1 MKWYGKIDNSRA
13 WGYPFFIR
21 FRGEG
26 EIEGTSKDLDA
37 LEENFGVKIKATKEE
52 KEQSVNEL
60 EGFISSD
67 SREILDEVQSAL
79 DEMGWK
85 LDDEL

>member
-21 FRGEG
+21 FRSEG
-26 EIEGTSKDLDA
+26 EIEGTSKDLDS
-37 LEENFGVKIKATKEE
+37 LEEKFGVKVKATKEE

-60 EGFISSD
+60 EGFVSSD
-67 SREILDEVQSAL
+67 SQEILDEVQSAL

-85 LDDEL
+85 LNDEL

>member
-1 MKWYGKIDNSRA
+1 M
-13 WGYPFFIR
+13 
-21 FRGEG
+21 G

>member
-1 MKWYGKIDNSRA
+1 V
-13 WGYPFFIR
+13 
-21 FRGEG
+21 G
-26 EIEGTSKDLDA
+26 EIEATSKDLDA

-79 DEMGWK
+79 DEMGWS
-85 LDDEL
+85 LDDEIGRASCRERV

>member
-1 MKWYGKIDNSRA
+1 M
-13 WGYPFFIR
+13 
-21 FRGEG
+21 
-26 EIEGTSKDLDA
+26 
-37 LEENFGVKIKATKEE
+37 EENFGVKIKATKEE

>member
-1 MKWYGKIDNSRA
+1 M
-13 WGYPFFIR
+13 
-21 FRGEG
+21 G

-79 DEMGWK
+79 DEMGWS

>member
-1 MKWYGKIDNSRA
+1 VLFRSTSSR
-13 WGYPFFIR
+13 I
-21 FRGEG
+21 
-26 EIEGTSKDLDA
+26 
-37 LEENFGVKIKATKEE
+37 
-52 KEQSVNEL
+52 
-60 EGFISSD
+60 